1 MKLIQEYGLHE
12 KIRIYQGIHNASDYI
27 KEYDVLTV
35 TSLYDESFGLI
46 SVEAMANSK
55 PVVAYACGGIPE
67 VVVND
72 RDGYIVPIGEYTE
85 MASKIES
92 LEENQEL
99 RERFGRNG
107 RTDYEQ
113 KYSVQSMIKKYIQLL
128 EDEY

>member
-1 MKLIQEYGLHE
+1 
-12 KIRIYQGIHNASDYI
+12 
-27 KEYDVLTV
+27 
-35 TSLYDESFGLI
+35 
-46 SVEAMANSK
+46 MANSK

-85 MASKIES
+85 MANKIES

>member
-1 MKLIQEYGLHE
+1 
-12 KIRIYQGIHNASDYI
+12 
-27 KEYDVLTV
+27 
-35 TSLYDESFGLI
+35 
-46 SVEAMANSK
+46 MAN
-55 PVVAYACGGIPE
+55 
-67 VVVND
+67 
-72 RDGYIVPIGEYTE
+72 
-85 MASKIES
+85 KIES